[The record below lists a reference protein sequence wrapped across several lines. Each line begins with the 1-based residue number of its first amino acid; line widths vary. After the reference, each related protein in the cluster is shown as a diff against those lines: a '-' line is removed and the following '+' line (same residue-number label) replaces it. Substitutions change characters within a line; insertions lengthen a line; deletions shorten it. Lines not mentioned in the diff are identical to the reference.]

1 MRVKY
6 RCLLGSAVIAMAAGM
21 PAAGETLDEAIASAF
36 ATNPQ
41 LDLQRYETDIARE
54 GLEQARSGGRTT
66 VNVSG
71 SAGYEYVD
79 TTSPFSFNLGDR
91 PIASAQVQ
99 AVQPI
104 YTGGRVSAGIRQA
117 KAGVSAA
124 KSQFDAAE
132 QNLILDVVTAYVD
145 VRRDRE
151 AVAIRR
157 NNVDVTAEQVRAA
170 DDRFEVGV
178 VTRTDVSLAN
188 ARLEGARAALA
199 GAEASR
205 EASEANYQF
214 LTSLK
219 PGDLAPPPPI
229 PPLPASLEEA
239 VAIALDGNPDIEA
252 ARNSERA
259 ASEAIEVAR
268 AQYRPQVNL
277 VGTAGVQETYGSD
290 ADQRDTSVSA
300 VVQGTIPLLSGG
312 LIKSQVSS
320 ARLRRN
326 QARNQIDILERQI
339 RAQVAQA
346 WFGYDASLRS
356 IEASSRQVDA
366 AEIAYEGAKEELAVG
381 VRTTLDVLDQE
392 QQLFEAR
399 LALVESERD
408 AYVAA
413 FRLLR
418 AAGEL
423 DQPVPTGASP
433 VAE

>member
-6 RCLLGSAVIAMAAGM
+6 VCLLGSAVIAMAAGM

-132 QNLILDVVTAYVD
+132 QSLILDVVTAYVD

-151 AVAIRR
+151 AVAIRK

-320 ARLRRN
+320 ARLRRD

-433 VAE
+433 VTE